1 MPAVSQF
8 IASFARFAGKR
19 RAWPIGFNL
28 GTEQLHMVQMERT
41 GGRVNIRAAASVP
54 FPCER
59 DALLASPSQFKSFVK
74 QALKAGP
81 FVGRRVVPCV
91 APYDLKLM
99 LVEYKQ
105 LDGQGEADALGKELR
120 ERLRQEL
127 DESVVDY
134 LPLRNTDNQETSK
147 TAIVAVAKR
156 TTVLAYLEQL
166 RRAGLQAVAL
176 DIGPAALARVV
187 AALDTARAHPNVL
200 LINFGR
206 FKTYLTVT
214 WGRRL
219 MLDREIDFG
228 DHWLVGNLAE
238 NLDIPGEL
246 VTQLLCKHGFRNPA
260 SGPSGLEDDDITRTM
275 AEILQPEFAEL
286 AQEINKTLIYVA
298 SRTHGKSVEQVYL
311 LGSVARYPHVA
322 EFLGD
327 LLKIP
332 VEVLNPLS
340 AFDFAPGA
348 GANSVTPAA
357 GIALATGLAL
367 REMNADE

>member
-1 MPAVSQF
+1 MPAVNDF
-8 IASFARFAGKR
+8 MASFARFAGKR
-19 RAWPIGFNL
+19 RPWPIGFNL
-28 GTEQLHMVQMERT
+28 GNEQLHMVQMEQA
-41 GGRVNIRAAASVP
+41 GGRLKIRAAATVP
-54 FPCER
+54 LPCER
-59 DALLASPSQFKSFVK
+59 DALLASPSQFKAFVR
-74 QALKAGP
+74 QALRAGP
-81 FVGRRVVPCV
+81 FVGRRVVPSV

-99 LVEYKQ
+99 LVEYRQ

-120 ERLRQEL
+120 ERLRHEL

-134 LPLRNTDNQETSK
+134 LPLRNGDDQETAK

-156 TTVLAYLEQL
+156 ATVLAYLEQL
-166 RRAGLQAVAL
+166 RRAGLAAVAL
-176 DIGPAALARVV
+176 DIGPAALTRLV
-187 AALDTARAHPNVL
+187 AALDTARSHPNVL

-206 FKTYLTVT
+206 FKSYLTVT

-228 DHWLVGNLAE
+228 EHWLVGNLTE

-246 VTQLLCKHGFRNPA
+246 VTQLLCRHGFQNPA
-260 SGPSGLEDDDITRTM
+260 GGPSGLEDDDITRTM

-340 AFDFAPGA
+340 AFDFAPA
-348 GANSVTPAA
+348 TTASSATPPA
-357 GIALATGLAL
+357 GIALAAGLAL
-367 REMNADE
+367 REVNADE